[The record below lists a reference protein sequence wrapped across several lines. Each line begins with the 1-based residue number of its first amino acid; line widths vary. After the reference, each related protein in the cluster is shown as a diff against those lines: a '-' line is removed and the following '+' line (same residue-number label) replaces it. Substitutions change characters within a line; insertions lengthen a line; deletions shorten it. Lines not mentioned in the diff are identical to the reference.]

1 MTKCESDSR
10 CGGFTFKGTLNPG
23 SMFEI
28 FFFHVMTD
36 VGDGGE
42 FLEWTYYLVSR
53 YKSPKRAAEYFKAN
67 PSLGHL

>member
-1 MTKCESDSR
+1 
-10 CGGFTFKGTLNPG
+10 
-23 SMFEI
+23 MFEI

-67 PSLGHL
+67 PSLGHLWKLVDCLDKKLLNLKIQMYF